1 MRVAVVGTGRMGS
14 AMARRIAAAGHE
26 LTLYNRTWST
36 AQKLADEGGATT
48 APTARAAVESA
59 DVVVVSLADDA
70 AAAATYDGEDGIVAG
85 LAPGTVVCDTS
96 TVTPEVPRQLAARA
110 SERGATLV
118 DTPVSGGVPLADRG
132 ELTVL
137 AGADD
142 DTLAKARPVLQTF
155 ASTVFALGE
164 VGAGAVM
171 KLVVN
176 SAVHALNV
184 ALSEALVL
192 AERAGVD
199 RATTYAVLESSAVA
213 APYVKY
219 KHDAFLD
226 PDNAPLVFS
235 LRLVAKDYDLI
246 ASLAESVGAAMPQ
259 ADASRALIA
268 AAISD
273 SGLGDADMAAVADHL
288 RRLG

>member
-1 MRVAVVGTGRMGS
+1 VALVGTGRMGS
-14 AMARRIAAAGHE
+14 AMARRIASAGHD
-26 LTLYNRTWST
+26 LTLYNRTAAT
-36 AQKLADEGGATT
+36 AEGLADEIGAATSDI
-48 APTARAAVESA
+48 ARAAAEA
-59 DVVVVSLADDA
+59 AEVVVVSLADDEA
-70 AAAATYDGEDGIVAG
+70 VAATYDGPDGLLAG
-85 LAPGTVVCDTS
+85 LAAGSIVCDTS
-96 TVTPEVPRQLAARA
+96 TVTPDVPRQLAARA
-110 SERGATLV
+110 AERGATLI

-142 DTLAKARPVLQTF
+142 DTMAKPRPILQTF
-155 ASTVFALGE
+155 ASAIFALGD

-199 RATTYAVLESSAVA
+199 RATTYEVLESSAIA

-235 LRLVAKDYDLI
+235 LLLVAKDYDLI
-246 ASLAESVGAAMPQ
+246 ASLAEKVGATMPQ

-268 AAISD
+268 AAIAD
-273 SGLGDADMAAVADHL
+273 SGLGEADMAAVATHL
-288 RRLG
+288 RTT